1 MTALQVIHL
10 MASFQVTRSDFA
22 NFICGRRRCAA
33 VGKANN
39 QRGQHGLLGD
49 GFSDQP

>member
-1 MTALQVIHL
+1 
-10 MASFQVTRSDFA
+10 MASFQVTRGYFA
-22 NFICGRRRCAA
+22 DFICGRGRRTA